1 MLATPAS
8 LPLGVGP
15 FESNDPLGKGSR
27 AHSAASRPLLGM
39 AEQQQ
44 GGRNPKRPRVEADK
58 RRDALLHVQD
68 EYADIDFTKYQKLV
82 GAGAACVA
90 TDGSVGGGDGSD
102 GGGGATPPRF
112 ATVRPV
118 ATALV
123 RDWRQL
129 SSYEPVG
136 ESMSEAGF
144 RRMLAAGSRRHGQAG
159 TG

>member
-1 MLATPAS
+1 
-8 LPLGVGP
+8 
-15 FESNDPLGKGSR
+15 
-27 AHSAASRPLLGM
+27 M

-102 GGGGATPPRF
+102 GGGGATPRHFPQPARDQF
-112 ATVRPV
+112 A
-118 ATALV
+118 
-123 RDWRQL
+123 W
-129 SSYEPVG
+129 
-136 ESMSEAGF
+136 F
-144 RRMLAAGSRRHGQAG
+144 RRSHEALWHAACWVVSRKWAAFRRRAG
-159 TG
+159 KRRQCHCANV

>member
-1 MLATPAS
+1 
-8 LPLGVGP
+8 
-15 FESNDPLGKGSR
+15 
-27 AHSAASRPLLGM
+27 M

-68 EYADIDFTKYQKLV
+68 KYADIDFTKYQKLV
-82 GAGAACVA
+82 GAGDAGGA
-90 TDGSVGGGDGSD
+90 TDGSVGGGDSSD

-112 ATVRPV
+112 AEVRPV

-144 RRMLAAGSRRHGQAG
+144 KRKHRC
-159 TG
+159 

>member
-1 MLATPAS
+1 
-8 LPLGVGP
+8 
-15 FESNDPLGKGSR
+15 
-27 AHSAASRPLLGM
+27 M

-112 ATVRPV
+112 ATVLPV

-136 ESMSEAGF
+136 ESMSEADF
-144 RRMLAAGSRRHGQAG
+144 RRGPGPVRVVSPQP
-159 TG
+159 

>member
-1 MLATPAS
+1 MRSVLKLHP
-8 LPLGVGP
+8 
-15 FESNDPLGKGSR
+15 D
-27 AHSAASRPLLGM
+27 HSAASLLGM

-68 EYADIDFTKYQKLV
+68 KYADIDFTKYQKQV
-82 GAGAACVA
+82 DAGDAGGA
-90 TDGSVGGGDGSD
+90 TDGSGGGGDGSA

-112 ATVRPV
+112 VAVRPV

-129 SSYEPVG
+129 SSYEPAE
-136 ESMSEAGF
+136 ESMGE
-144 RRMLAAGSRRHGQAG
+144 
-159 TG
+159 

>member
-1 MLATPAS
+1 MA
-8 LPLGVGP
+8 
-15 FESNDPLGKGSR
+15 
-27 AHSAASRPLLGM
+27 PLLGM

-68 EYADIDFTKYQKLV
+68 KYADIDFTKYQKLV

-90 TDGSVGGGDGSD
+90 TDGSVGGG
-102 GGGGATPPRF
+102 GATPPRF
-112 ATVRPV
+112 VTVRPV

-136 ESMSEAGF
+136 ESMSEADF
-144 RRMLAAGSRRHGQAG
+144 RRMLAAGSRRHYTGPFGCVVHTRGTASSVAG
-159 TG
+159 L

>member
-27 AHSAASRPLLGM
+27 AHSAAPRPLLGV

-90 TDGSVGGGDGSD
+90 TDGSVGGG
-102 GGGGATPPRF
+102 
-112 ATVRPV
+112 
-118 ATALV
+118 
-123 RDWRQL
+123 RDQ
-129 SSYEPVG
+129 EGVK
-136 ESMSEAGF
+136 A
-144 RRMLAAGSRRHGQAG
+144 
-159 TG
+159 